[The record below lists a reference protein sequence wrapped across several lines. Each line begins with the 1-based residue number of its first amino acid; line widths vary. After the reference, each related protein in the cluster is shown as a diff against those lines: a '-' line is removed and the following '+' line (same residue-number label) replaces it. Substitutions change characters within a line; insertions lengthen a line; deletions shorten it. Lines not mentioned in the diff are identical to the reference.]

1 MEIWIPFFQSLI
13 WPLFLGILLIFSR
26 GWVKEMLRVIKE
38 RVEQGSEINAQ
49 LPGGISF
56 GMGEAPKLEQPS
68 PEQENKLLAKVEE
81 QIATKEPLA
90 QASIAKDL
98 LQAIYLIHSA
108 TFFKQA
114 GPSTDR
120 RDFYTIKVQLSA
132 DSQTV
137 LDKIAKVVYYRH
149 PSFGDKTVLE
159 VSDKE
164 SNFEM
169 VTRVW
174 GQFNLRAE
182 IYFKD
187 GGQPLTLYRYLN
199 F

>member
-1 MEIWIPFFQSLI
+1 METWIPFLQSLV
-13 WPLFLGILLIFSR
+13 WPVFLGILLLTSR
-26 GWVKEMLRVIKE
+26 GWVKEVLEVIKK
-38 RVEQGSEINAQ
+38 RIEQGSEMS
-49 LPGGISF
+49 LGPSGFSL
-56 GMGEAPKLEQPS
+56 GMGNAPKLEQPT
-68 PEQENKLLAKVEE
+68 PEQENKLLKKVDE
-81 QIATKEPLA
+81 QIANKEPLA
-90 QASIAKDL
+90 QPSIAKEL
-98 LQAIYLIHSA
+98 LQSIYLIHSA

-114 GPSTDR
+114 GPSTDK

-159 VSDKE
+159 TSDKE

-187 GGQPLTLYRYLN
+187 GDQPLTLYRYLN